1 MASMIALVMPILVA
15 TFVLPQCAIAQS
27 PAVTALSE
35 AAAIQELGLASRILA
50 NEGVLDAYGPPRGPS
65 TAKPRP
71 IVGTQDGAKFALSRF
86 HREP

>member
-35 AAAIQELGLASRILA
+35 ATAIQELVLAS
-50 NEGVLDAYGPPRGPS
+50 VLDAYGPPRGPS
-65 TAKPRP
+65 TAIPRP